1 MFELDEEEIN
11 KKCVKFFELQSNLIE
26 SCKELKDFAKKIRE
40 QQLKTMDGQNKKRKK
55 SL

>member
-1 MFELDEEEIN
+1 MFEIDDEDIN

-26 SCKELKDFAKKIRE
+26 SCKDLKDFAKKIRE
-40 QQLKTMDGQNKKRKK
+40 QQLKTIVRQTRKEK